1 MVIIVSFFER
11 TGVDRLIIRIK
22 LMFQSGSLRSTKEF
36 TNAKNAIYFKQKK
49 NEKKTSKLEQLPR

>member
-36 TNAKNAIYFKQKK
+36 TNAKNAIYFKQK
-49 NEKKTSKLEQLPR
+49 NRQNWNNYLDE

>member
-36 TNAKNAIYFKQKK
+36 TNFANNAIYFKQKK
-49 NEKKTSKLEQLPR
+49 KRQNWNNYLDE